1 MVDMVMLTT
10 FSQTLNFKILHLNI
24 KIIKTLKLLTGEM
37 GVIYEK
43 KSQNMDC
50 QYFQLLFSYYNK

>member
-37 GVIYEK
+37 RVIYEK